1 MYVNGKPYRYRDGLT
16 LHALLDELALDQR
29 KVAVMQGDEVFKAG
43 NVPNTPVVENDVIE
57 IVQMMQ
63 GG

>member
-1 MYVNGKPYRYRDGLT
+1 
-16 LHALLDELALDQR
+16 
-29 KVAVMQGDEVFKAG
+29 MQGDEVFKAG